1 MEAPDK
7 DPPASLAPAV
17 DTVEATVP
25 RNVRWN
31 PADLERIERAAQ
43 ILGER
48 ERLNLTAADIIR
60 RGTMK
65 EVDAIEQAA

>member
-1 MEAPDK
+1 MDALDK
-7 DPPASLAPAV
+7 DSLSGLPPAA
-17 DTVEATVP
+17 DTAEATVP